1 MFVRRRKNK
10 SGTVS
15 VHIVDKSD
23 GVYKMVK
30 SVGSAKDEAEVEQ
43 LVKKAED
50 ELFPS
55 YENQMPLFCS
65 VLPGDTAVKNFLD
78 KLENSNVRTIGP
90 ELIFGTL
97 FDRIGFNAIEDE
109 LFRHL
114 VVARLA
120 YPTSKLKTVDYLYR
134 YQGTVT
140 NEDAI
145 YRFLDTLNKKHKTE
159 VEKIAFEHTK
169 KILGTIT
176 VVFYD
181 MTTLYFET
189 EDEDDLRKIGFSKDG
204 KFQCPQIMVGLL
216 VGEGGYPIGY
226 DIFEGNTFEGKTLV
240 PVLEGISH
248 KYELGKP
255 VVVADAAMLSK
266 ENIKELQDNEYTFIV
281 GGRIKNETEAVKKE
295 ILEKSLKAD
304 GDSCEVTRN
313 DGTRLIVTYKEQ
325 RAKKDAHNRDKGLKK
340 LRAKVDSGKLTKTN
354 ITNRGYNKFL
364 VLEGEVTVTINEEKI
379 EAEKVW
385 DGLKGYVTNTKLS
398 HEKIIEHYGHL
409 WQIEKAFR
417 ISKTDL
423 RIRPIYH
430 YRRSRIEAH
439 LTIAFTAYCIWKK
452 LELLLNE
459 NKIFMSPKRAGE
471 LTHTMYAIDYTL
483 PQSKKM
489 RRQILK
495 MDAEQVDLY
504 EVVHSRS
511 QTLRSEIDSKL
522 PPVDIK

>member
-23 GVYKMVK
+23 GVYKLVK
-30 SVGSAKDEAEVEQ
+30 SVGSAGNDAEIEQ
-43 LVKKAED
+43 LVRKAES
-50 ELFPS
+50 ELLPS
-55 YENQMPLFCS
+55 YENQIPLFCS
-65 VLPGDTAVKNFLD
+65 VLPGDITVKNFLEN
-78 KLENSNVRTIGP
+78 LENSNIRTIGP

-97 FDRIGFNAIEDE
+97 FDRIGFNAIKDE

-145 YRFLDTLNKKHKTE
+145 YRFLDTLNEKYKTE
-159 VEKIAFEHTK
+159 VEKIAFDHTK
-169 KILGTIT
+169 KILSTIT

-204 KFQCPQIMVGLL
+204 KFQCPQIMIGLL

-226 DIFEGNTFEGKTLV
+226 DVFEGNTFEGKTLV
-240 PVLEGISH
+240 PVLEGISK

-266 ENIKELQDNEYTFIV
+266 ANVKELQDKGYTFIV
-281 GGRIKNETEAVKKE
+281 GGRIKNETDTVKEK

-304 GDSCEVTRN
+304 GDSCEVIRG
-313 DGTRLIVTYKEQ
+313 DGTRLIVTYKEN
-325 RAKKDAHNRDKGLKK
+325 RAKKDAHNRKKGLKK
-340 LRAKVDSGKLTKTN
+340 LRTKVETGKLTKTS

-364 VLEGEVTVTINEEKI
+364 SLDGEIVVTINEEKV
-379 EAEKVW
+379 EADKVW
-385 DGLKGYVTNTKLS
+385 DGLKGYVTNTKLPY
-398 HEKIIEHYGHL
+398 EKVIEHYGHL

-459 NKIFMSPKRAGE
+459 NKIYMSPKRAGE

-483 PQSKKM
+483 PQSKQIS
-489 RRQILK
+489 RQILK

-504 EVVHSRS
+504 EVIHSQK
-511 QTLRSEIDSKL
+511 QTHQSKNDEKL
-522 PPVDIK
+522 PPVDIE